1 MSIRVYR
8 GPHRDSGGPTAGF
21 RTLPWVFFALGVLG
35 TALWPIF
42 PLDRKDSLTFFI
54 VFFLFVLLPSQKTI
68 HCFLHLLIYCLLNQ
82 TVD

>member
-35 TALWPIF
+35 TALGQSF
-42 PLDRKDSLTFFI
+42 
-54 VFFLFVLLPSQKTI
+54 
-68 HCFLHLLIYCLLNQ
+68 LLIEKIP
-82 TVD
+82 